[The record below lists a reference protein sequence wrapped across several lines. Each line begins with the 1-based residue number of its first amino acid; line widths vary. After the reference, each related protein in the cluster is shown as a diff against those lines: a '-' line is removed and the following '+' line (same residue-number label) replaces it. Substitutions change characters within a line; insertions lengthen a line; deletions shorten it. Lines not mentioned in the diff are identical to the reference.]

1 MNAVALAIKVRPR
14 SQRQKLKQTPWE
26 TDAEY
31 ADKRVDD
38 QEKGRMVAV
47 TRKLPTTGYALEVDG
62 RLRTEFETKEG
73 AWTGAEELKKRF
85 PMLRVKV
92 YDVETKTT
100 EEF

>member
-38 QEKGRMVAV
+38 QEKG
-47 TRKLPTTGYALEVDG
+47 
-62 RLRTEFETKEG
+62 
-73 AWTGAEELKKRF
+73 
-85 PMLRVKV
+85 
-92 YDVETKTT
+92 
-100 EEF
+100 